1 MDHPIPAQAPPTI
14 SAAAFLPI
22 LLLLGAVLL
31 PCGYSAGQERSGSP
45 AGRLEGRIT
54 DAATGTPIPAVNVRI
69 LGTSKGTVSNA
80 DGRYRLRLGSGMQ
93 TVVFVH
99 LAYEP
104 DTVVVDAAGNA
115 GYAGYDEA
123 LVRDISL
130 RPATLV
136 YPEVLVLAEDPAL
149 EIIRKA
155 IANKRRW
162 MDLLITYRFDA
173 YTRQVIDRD
182 TSVASVTEAFSTG
195 WAKSG
200 DTLRERVVQKRQTA
214 NVPMEDTF
222 AAVRRLVNF
231 NDDVI
236 SLFSINV
243 NRERRSFRFTGPTA
257 PDALDNYDYRLLGTR
272 RVNGIEMYEIAMTP
286 KSRLKPLFEG
296 TITIAD
302 RSFAVVGVD
311 LRPNE
316 TFTLPFIKEIALRYR
331 QQFALYDSLFWM
343 PADIRI
349 DGGFSVSIMG
359 IGIPRVGF
367 RQVSSIYNYELNVP
381 IPDSVLAQDRVTVDS
396 AAAAYDSTYWGANL
410 PVPLTG
416 ADSAAY
422 GTLDSTETLEKQFR
436 PGGIVGALADDGD
449 GSKGAGDLLG
459 LVDARFNR
467 VEGFYLGASGD
478 FGSLIPRTVLGIGA
492 GYAFSDKQ
500 GQYALSFAVRPVPK
514 GAFRF
519 GASAYRRAERFPEG
533 GYYGD
538 IVNSLTALFDKTDYY
553 DYFRAE
559 GFDAWTEYSP
569 HRRFSAR
576 VGVVA
581 QDEDPMEVA
590 TEWSLFSID
599 RPFRPNPAAV
609 EGTRRSVGASVRLGP
624 EREALDFVTYTSL
637 ELAVEHSSPS
647 LLPSAFD
654 YTRVSSVLTLT
665 FPVFA
670 TDLLLPASF
679 RARIFAGKGFR
690 DLPPQRS
697 FTADT
702 RLTFLGPWGV
712 MRGASIGEYA
722 GDGLV
727 SVALEQN
734 FRSLPF
740 LALDLPFLYR
750 NSIELIAHGAFARA
764 WNGSVPTTGGWH
776 AEAGVGISRIFDV
789 ARADVTYRFTGP
801 ERFYFTIGVASFL

>member
-1 MDHPIPAQAPPTI
+1 MKPALTLLLALLFTLPQC
-14 SAAAFLPI
+14 AAAHAPSPGH
-22 LLLLGAVLL
+22 GAAV
-31 PCGYSAGQERSGSP
+31 GDAVG
-45 AGRLEGRIT
+45 GRRIEGRIT
-54 DAATGTPIPAVNVRI
+54 DASTGAPVPAVNIRI
-69 LGTSKGTVSNA
+69 LGTSRGTVSNA
-80 DGRYRLRLGSGMQ
+80 DGRYMLPLEPGAQ
-93 TVVFVH
+93 TIVYVH
-99 LAYEP
+99 LAYES
-104 DTVVVDAAGNA
+104 DTVTVAPAAGTA
-115 GYAGYDEA
+115 PSG
-123 LVRDISL
+123 RDWPTVERDVAL

-162 MDLLITYRFDA
+162 MDLLKTYRFDA

-200 DTLRERVVQKRQTA
+200 DTLRERVIQRRQTA
-214 NVPMEDTF
+214 NVPMEDNF

-236 SLFSINV
+236 SLFSVNV

-286 KSRLKPLFEG
+286 KTRLKPLFDG

-316 TFTLPFIKEIALRYR
+316 TFTLPFIKEIELRYR

-349 DGGFSVSIMG
+349 DGGFSVSVMG

-396 AAAAYDSTYWGANL
+396 AAATYDSTYWGPNL

-422 GTLDSTETLEKQFR
+422 GTLDSTQTLEKQFR
-436 PGGIVGALADDGD
+436 PGGIVGALADDG
-449 GSKGAGDLLG
+449 GSKDTWDLLG

-467 VEGFYLGASGD
+467 VEGFYLGASHD
-478 FGSLIPRTVLGIGA
+478 FGSLVPQTVVGLGA
-492 GYAFSDKQ
+492 GYAFSDQ
-500 GQYALSFAVRPVPK
+500 RGQYALSLTVRPVPK
-514 GAFRF
+514 GPLRI
-519 GASAYRRAERFPEG
+519 GAAAYRRAERFPEG

-538 IVNSLTALFDKTDYY
+538 IVNSLTALLDKTDYY
-553 DYFRAE
+553 DYFRSE
-559 GFDAWTEYSP
+559 GFTAWTEYSP
-569 HRRFSAR
+569 TRRFSAR
-576 VGVVA
+576 IEIVN
-581 QDEDPMEVA
+581 QDEDPMPVA
-590 TEWSLFSID
+590 TEYSLFSID
-599 RPFRPNPAAV
+599 RAFRPNPAAV
-609 EGTRRSVGASVRLGP
+609 EGTRRSLGASVRFGR
-624 EREALDFVTYTSL
+624 EREALDFVTYDAI

-647 LLPSAFD
+647 LLPSSFD
-654 YTRVSSVLTLT
+654 YTRVSSLLTLT
-665 FPVFA
+665 FPVLGN
-670 TDLLLPASF
+670 DLLLPASF
-679 RARIFAGKGFR
+679 RARVFAGKGFR

-697 FTADT
+697 FSADT
-702 RLTFLGPWGV
+702 RLTFLAPFGV
-712 MRGASIGEYA
+712 MRGGSIGEYG

-727 SVALEQN
+727 SIALEQN

-740 LALDLPFLYR
+740 LALNIPFLYR
-750 NSIELIAHGAFARA
+750 SGIELIAHAAFARA
-764 WNGSVPTTGGWH
+764 WNGSVPTTDGWH
-776 AEAGVGISRIFDV
+776 SEAGIGFSRIFDLV
-789 ARADVTYRFTGP
+789 RADLTYRFRGP
-801 ERFYFTIGVASFL
+801 ERFYVTLGVASFL